1 VKKHSHF
8 FEQQIALIQFI
19 AAFDD
24 AFVFRYTKDRV
35 AKEKVNVRYILGP
48 KQRVLYD
55 IVNQAK
61 NITLPAVAIEQTNIK
76 RDPSRIQN
84 KEEYIYRKHL
94 NSNNISKIPQP
105 IPVIMDLNVSMI
117 AGYKEDIDQIV
128 QNFIPWCN
136 PYFIISWKV
145 PEEFG
150 LDFDDEIRS
159 EVSWSGDVSYEN
171 PIDISEDAK
180 YRIVGN
186 TSFSIK
192 GWIFPAFETTT
203 APIYVVNSN
212 FHTISTDLDIDS
224 AYDSYPSLSG
234 IDYSTTDV
242 ILISAYPEFTNEFVN
257 GRPFYENIS
266 IPASNENVITFYGK
280 RFDFN
285 NKWYL
290 NSNIAIPGLVYEQ
303 VTTAKFPIISAYR
316 LPDEVIQI
324 VNDNIAV
331 VSLSAEWLND
341 DGFTIVTANSAGWSE
356 NNHNILVYTNDTYVY
371 TENGDN
377 VLTEFGDSLI
387 IDSFS
392 G

>member
-1 VKKHSHF
+1 MKKHSHF

-61 NITLPAVAIEQTNIK
+61 NITLPAVAIEQTSIK
-76 RDPSRIQN
+76 RDPSRVQN
-84 KEEYIYRKHL
+84 KEQYFYRKHL

-150 LDFDDEIRS
+150 LDFDEEIRS
-159 EVSWSGDVSYEN
+159 EVTWSGSVDYEN
-171 PIDISEDAK
+171 PIDVGEDAK

-212 FHTISTDLDIDS
+212 FHAISTGLDIDS

-242 ILISAYPEFTNEFVN
+242 IMISAYPEVTNEFIN
-257 GRPFYENIS
+257 GRPFYEDIS
-266 IPASNENVITFYGK
+266 ILSFNDNVVTLYGK
-280 RFDFN
+280 RFDFA

-290 NSNIAIPGLVYEQ
+290 NSDTIIPGLVYEQ
-303 VTTAKFPIISAYR
+303 VTTARFPIISAYR
-316 LPDEVIQI
+316 LPDNVIEV
-324 VNDNIAV
+324 VSDNIAV
-331 VSLSAEWLND
+331 VSLSSGWLSS
-341 DGFTIVTANSAGWSE
+341 GEFTIVTANSAGWVE
-356 NNHNILVYTNDTYVY
+356 NSHNILV
-371 TENGDN
+371 
-377 VLTEFGDSLI
+377 I
-387 IDSFS
+387 
-392 G
+392 